1 MFEHKSERANCSCRS
16 LEKSN
21 ESDSLSLLCTKI
33 AIRFTK
39 SEFPTL
45 QNVKYRVLKF
55 RMATRLSPSILLT
68 YVYRVQ
74 STEFEPLYMLQGIV
88 ESLPPFGQF
97 LLLEE
102 KILPMILARKMGCVK
117 FSQTQKNAWNFYQCG
132 LIFIQ
137 KLWIFWVDSP

>member
-1 MFEHKSERANCSCRS
+1 MFEHKSERANRSCRS

-33 AIRFTK
+33 AIRFALLKSVKERFALVVKKRAIRKKNTK
-39 SEFPTL
+39 NEFLTL

-74 STEFEPLYMLQGIV
+74 STEIDPLYI
-88 ESLPPFGQF
+88 
-97 LLLEE
+97 
-102 KILPMILARKMGCVK
+102 ARLRHFDK
-117 FSQTQKNAWNFYQCG
+117 FCY
-132 LIFIQ
+132 
-137 KLWIFWVDSP
+137 